1 MEKKENINN
10 ANTLQSLD
18 VVKPIYNI
26 TPFTLLDY
34 PDRAACILWFAGC
47 NMRCVYCY
55 NPDIVFGKGKISFE
69 ETLNFLNKRK
79 GLLDGVVLSGGECTS
94 HKRIKD
100 LLVKV
105 KELGFLVK
113 VDTNGSQPEKL
124 KSFIEEKLIDYI
136 ALDFKATQNKY
147 FEITKSNLF
156 NEFSKSLKYLTEINF
171 PFEVR
176 TTVHSDL
183 HSNIDIEQMIIFLEK
198 IKYKGIYYLQYY
210 RNDSETIGNIRNS
223 KTNYFNLSELK
234 SNINVQLRNYI

>member
-1 MEKKENINN
+1 MEKRENINN

-55 NPDIVFGKGKISFE
+55 NPDIVFGKGKISFN

-94 HKRIKD
+94 HKRIKE
-100 LLVKV
+100 LLIKI
-105 KELGFLVK
+105 KELGFLIK
-113 VDTNGSQPEKL
+113 VDTNGSYPDRIKN
-124 KSFIEEKLIDYI
+124 FIDEQLIDYI
-136 ALDFKATQNKY
+136 ALDFKTTNTKF
-147 FEITKSNLF
+147 FELTKSNLF
-156 NEFSKSLKYLTEINF
+156 NKFSKTLNFLSEIKF

-183 HSNIDIEQMIIFLEK
+183 HSHADIEQMIRILEK
-198 IKYKGIYYLQYY
+198 IKYEGTYYLQYY
-210 RNDSETIGNIRNS
+210 RNDSDTIGKIRNS
-223 KTNYFNLSELK
+223 NTNYFNINSLN